1 MQMTPMTIAGHEK
14 LQAELAQLK
23 KVDRPAII
31 AAISE
36 ARAHGDLKENAEYH
50 AAKEQQGFV
59 ERRIRELEAKLS
71 RCRVI
76 DVSKIENNG
85 KVVFGTTVT
94 LLNVDTNE
102 EVVYQIV
109 GEDEA
114 DLKQD
119 KISVTSPVARAM
131 IGHVEGDEVTV
142 QSPGGEIVYEV
153 VAVAYC

>member
-1 MQMTPMTIAGHEK
+1 MHK
-14 LQAELAQLK
+14 LPIIKQLEEELK
-23 KVDRPAII
+23 KVERELRIELPKEIRK
-31 AAISE
+31 AA
-36 ARAHGDLKENAEYH
+36 AHGDLRENAEYH
-50 AAKEQQGFV
+50 AAKEQQGFI
-59 ERRIRELEAKLS
+59 EKRIRELESKLS

-94 LLNVDTNE
+94 LLNIDTNE

-131 IGHVEGDEVTV
+131 IGHVQGDEVIV
-142 QSPGGEIVYEV
+142 QSPSGEIVYEV
-153 VAVAYC
+153 IAVAYC